1 MTHCSYPARLKL
13 TEGGLFK
20 KLLIRFGGLAF
31 AFFLMKGLVWLLI
44 LWFGWGSFNYFFGQ
58 A

>member
-1 MTHCSYPARLKL
+1 MTPHPSPASLEL
-13 TEGGLFK
+13 MEDNVLK
-20 KLLIRFGGLAF
+20 KLLIRFDGLAF
-31 AFFLMKGLVWLLI
+31 SFFLMKGLVCFSI